1 MATGRKVSKKAAPKK
16 TVKQVAKKAVAK
28 KTVKKVAKKSAVKPA
43 SQKRVVKKAVAKS
56 IDGTLPITAAAT
68 TQTPE
73 TPVKEVE
80 KKAPPAKKLKENELL
95 AEKIRD
101 WARKRKLSKDAY
113 LNGLA
118 DALEAERDLTVW
130 AATDVLAIFPHAY
143 IKPAESKVFSAL
155 VLVRNVL
162 VFAPVALTWLAI
174 SKATTAFAIYT
185 AKATGE
191 VANFLQFWQ
200 DGYGILGKDWTIG
213 HVAMLDFYIIATVIA
228 LTLLTPVMAHNAAAR
243 AEREALDAERERI
256 AIAVEVMAYLYD
268 EREVN
273 NVTMNSVLTRAVK
286 NLGTSA
292 KALNDASKRIEKT
305 LKTMPNNAAIIKEI
319 RQIGK

>member
-16 TVKQVAKKAVAK
+16 TAKKVVK
-28 KTVKKVAKKSAVKPA
+28 KAAPKKVVKKVAKKAAPKKTA
-43 SQKRVVKKAVAKS
+43 KKVVKKAVAKAGLTEKS
-56 IDGTLPITAAAT
+56 IILPAAQST
-68 TQTPE
+68 SE
-73 TPVKEVE
+73 PVKEAE
-80 KKAPPAKKLKENELL
+80 KKAPPAKKLKENEIL
-95 AEKIRD
+95 AQKIRD
-101 WARKRKLSKDAY
+101 WAKKRKLSKDAY

-143 IKPAESKVFSAL
+143 IKPAESKIFSAL
-155 VLVRNVL
+155 VLIRNVL

-256 AIAVEVMAYLYD
+256 AVAVEVMAYLYD

-273 NVTMNSVLTRAVK
+273 TVTMNSVLTRAVK
-286 NLGTSA
+286 NLSSSA

-305 LKTMPNNAAIIKEI
+305 MKTMPNNAAIIKEI